1 MATGKLGAWG
11 LGRRSRHASRGS
23 RQSSH
28 PRAYWDLTSQSFDR
42 YLEFLSN
49 SINRNIKLPAA
60 PVSGTEAEYS
70 AMSNFSDHTL
80 TIKRSE

>member
-1 MATGKLGAWG
+1 MN
-11 LGRRSRHASRGS
+11 
-23 RQSSH
+23 QS
-28 PRAYWDLTSQSFDR
+28 ADR

-49 SINRNIKLPAA
+49 SINRDIKLPAV